1 MGRHGSEAQRCSKKD
16 NVLERE
22 THHKKAQ
29 RSGAGSAHTAPG
41 GVDPVPIC
49 MQKGMLYK
57 HGVKQQ
63 RTRSSDGSVG
73 SVRSEAVH
81 LMRLE
86 GVAIHIV
93 LEQRDPEEAD
103 LAKAMRNT

>member
-1 MGRHGSEAQRCSKKD
+1 
-16 NVLERE
+16 
-22 THHKKAQ
+22 
-29 RSGAGSAHTAPG
+29 
-41 GVDPVPIC
+41 

-63 RTRSSDGSVG
+63 RTRSSDGSVR
-73 SVRSEAVH
+73 SDRSEAVH

-93 LEQRDPEEAD
+93 LEQRDPEEVV
-103 LAKAMRNT
+103 LAKTMRNI